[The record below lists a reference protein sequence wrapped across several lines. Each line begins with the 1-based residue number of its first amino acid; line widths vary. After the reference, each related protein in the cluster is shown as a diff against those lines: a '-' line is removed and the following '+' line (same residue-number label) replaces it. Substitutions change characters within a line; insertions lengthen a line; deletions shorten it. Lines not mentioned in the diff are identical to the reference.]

1 LPPEALEPYFH
12 QLLLGLGG
20 WAQLGRY
27 RLWQAELTGADDRT
41 VTDLLAIRLVWEEAL
56 ISEDRR
62 KAYGEKRMI
71 AIAPMGRRLFV
82 VVYTDRGSYRRVI
95 SLRKANDREI
105 KAYIAHF

>member
-1 LPPEALEPYFH
+1 MRLVISFDPAKDVLNQEKHGTSLSEAEH
-12 QLLLGLGG
+12 
-20 WAQLGRY
+20 
-27 RLWQAELTGADDRT
+27 
-41 VTDLLAIRLVWEEAL
+41 LVWEEAL
-56 ISEDRR
+56 MSEDRR

-82 VVYTDRGSYRRVI
+82 AIYTDRGSYRRII

>member
-1 LPPEALEPYFH
+1 MRLVISFDPAKDVVNQEKHGTSLSEAEH
-12 QLLLGLGG
+12 
-20 WAQLGRY
+20 
-27 RLWQAELTGADDRT
+27 
-41 VTDLLAIRLVWEEAL
+41 LVWEEAL
-56 ISEDRR
+56 IGEDRR

-82 VVYTDRGSYRRVI
+82 VVYTDRGSYRRII